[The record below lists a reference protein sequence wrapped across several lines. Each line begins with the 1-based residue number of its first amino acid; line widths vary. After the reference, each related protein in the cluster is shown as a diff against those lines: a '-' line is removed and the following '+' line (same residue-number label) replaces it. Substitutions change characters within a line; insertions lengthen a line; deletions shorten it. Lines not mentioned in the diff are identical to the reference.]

1 MDYRMVKFGKQLCI
15 GSAERAHK

>member
-1 MDYRMVKFGKQLCI
+1 MALCI